1 MICFLF
7 VISAFL
13 IGCSLNP
20 SFDFKSVIEASSVAF
35 ALFGVYVAHLL
46 SKNRERVKEYEN
58 IYSLLNGI
66 CVFSKK
72 IVDIVEASKKEYKKG
87 EFISAPLNSIEIIT
101 VCSEELLNTYKKD
114 VDGLEA
120 KRLFDPDSVI
130 AVLNFKLHF
139 ELFVKYVLV
148 YMDFNNK
155 MDPEIKKYTLQYYQ
169 DFLTEMSL
177 NRSEEAYKSLAYRD
191 EMLVAHFNGYCNAIL
206 TQYQLLVENKNRVG
220 LALKNAKTN
229 FSN

>member
-1 MICFLF
+1 MICFIF

-13 IGCSLNP
+13 IGYSLNP
-20 SFDFKSVIEASSVAF
+20 SVDFKSAIEASSVAL

-58 IYSLLNGI
+58 VYSLLNGI

-72 IVDIVEASKKEYKKG
+72 IVDIAEASKKEYKKG
-87 EFISAPLNSIEIIT
+87 EYISAPLQSFEILN

-114 VDGLEA
+114 VDSLEA

-139 ELFVKYVLV
+139 QLFVHQVMV
-148 YMDFNNK
+148 YMDFYNK
-155 MDPEIKKYTLQYYQ
+155 MNKDIKESSEYYNTQ
-169 DFLTEMSL
+169 MEYHILAGEMDEAKE
-177 NRSEEAYKSLAYRD
+177 NRHYRD
-191 EMLVAHFNGYCNAIL
+191 SLLVSHFNSHCDSIL
-206 TQYQLLVENKNRVG
+206 TQYRLLVENKNQIG
-220 LALKNAKTN
+220 LGLRNAKRKI
-229 FSN
+229 F